1 MNMSSTDPSK
11 KIHYERLSVSSM
23 RDDWNIFR
31 FYSASADKSI
41 KIFYAYEFSIKLFF
55 GEPGITI
62 KTQQRQVATVR
73 EV

>member
-1 MNMSSTDPSK
+1 
-11 KIHYERLSVSSM
+11 M